1 MELEMEIVST
11 TPNFNFKGISL
22 ADPEPLIG
30 QAGFYFT
37 QLSINTPLSIGEE
50 EKKALCLQLP
60 ECLTKQG
67 VVNIKNGKYLD
78 LMFERSSNDEL
89 MRWIEQLEYTCQ
101 DIIDSKKELWFQTE
115 LTRDDIE
122 TMMTQVTRL
131 YQSGKYM
138 LMRVFIDTSKK
149 CIAYDENE
157 IGFDL
162 DILEPNK
169 PVIPLIMIEGVKF
182 SSRSFEISLKLV
194 QVMVIGKSEKKS
206 SCLIKRQQDIDQIKE
221 EPIVAKPEPIIE
233 KPIVVEKPILVEKP
247 IVVAK
252 PIAKPIVVE
261 KPIEKS
267 IVAKPIVAKQAIIPE
282 KREIEE
288 ITIDYSKV
296 EKESISLKDPNEVYY
311 ELYRKAREKAKQCRT
326 AAIEAYL
333 EAKQIKKKYMLF
345 EEDDSDDDMSEDD
358 TSEDE
363 N

>member
-1 MELEMEIVST
+1 MEIVTATSD
-11 TPNFNFKGISL
+11 FNFKTISL
-22 ADPEPLIG
+22 ADPQPLNG

-37 QLSINTPLSIGEE
+37 QLSVGE
-50 EKKALCLQLP
+50 EKKSLCLQLP

-78 LMFERSSNDEL
+78 LMFERSNNDEL
-89 MRWIEQLEYTCQ
+89 TQWIEQIEYTCQ
-101 DIIDSKKELWFQTE
+101 DIIDSKKDLWFQTE

-138 LMRVFIDTSKK
+138 LMRVFVETTKSGNK

-169 PVIPLIMIEGVKF
+169 PIIPLIILEGVKF

-206 SCLIKRQQDIDQIKE
+206 SCLIKRQTDLNNAERIL
-221 EPIVAKPEPIIE
+221 AKPEVLA
-233 KPIVVEKPILVEKP
+233 KPLLLAKP
-247 IVVAK
+247 VAK
-252 PIAKPIVVE
+252 
-261 KPIEKS
+261 
-267 IVAKPIVAKQAIIPE
+267 VALPVLKKE
-282 KREIEE
+282 SEMEE
-288 ITIDYSKV
+288 ITIDYDTI
-296 EKESISLKDPNEVYY
+296 EADSISLKNPNEVYY
-311 ELYRKAREKAKQCRT
+311 ELYKKAREKAKECRI

-333 EAKQIKKKYMLF
+333 EAKQIKTKYMLF
-345 EEDDSDDDMSEDD
+345 DKDNSDDDLSDD
-358 TSEDE
+358 DIISDDDLSDE